1 MSLPA
6 KNEKGYLEIIDQ
18 GNGLVVTAFKQHAS
32 DLEPLFR
39 QNGIRCQRKEGAK
52 QDTLLFDAGVDR
64 KKVEEVLQG
73 YEAAKGS

>member
-18 GNGLVVTAFKQHAS
+18 GKGLSICALKQHAS

-39 QNGIRCQRKEGAK
+39 QNGIGCQRREGTVH
-52 QDTLLFDAGVDR
+52 DTLVFEAGVNR
-64 KKVEEVLQG
+64 EKVEKILHG
-73 YEAAKGS
+73 YEEAKGS